1 MYCGGKNQEP
11 KWIVVPHC
19 LMWGIWKEI
28 NSRCFEDSERSMPDL
43 KLLFLE
49 PYWTVSQCGETS
61 LFLQFWIYLIY
72 VIFVFDMYTPV
83 YSLCTLVS
91 LSLISINLYYL
102 SKKKKK
108 FKNQNYNDQVKQE
121 RKNKKYAIKPH
132 SKQGEYARKKT

>member
-108 FKNQNYNDQVKQE
+108 KNSRTKITM
-121 RKNKKYAIKPH
+121 IK
-132 SKQGEYARKKT
+132 